1 MIGNVGIIY
10 YPLKSVWSEFGL
22 IKVKPYFFSKNE
34 KNEIN
39 IQDTDYIFITHE
51 RVL

>member
-1 MIGNVGIIY
+1 MIESIGIIY
-10 YPLKSVWSEFGL
+10 YPLKSVWCEFGL
-22 IKVKPYFFSKNE
+22 IRVKSYFFL

-51 RVL
+51 QVL